1 MLEPAQWDSVL
12 GSITGTI
19 VRGSERI
26 SSNRLLDA
34 LDVGDDPVLRA
45 KVAKRLRAPMRA
57 LGWHGPSPMRI
68 SSETGHAAGCSGYWR
83 SSGGLRPLAVPVEG
97 AVEAEVG
104 GLADDLPEALE
115 AVTRLGLRKLAKVL
129 REPLDPTDASRT
141 RNQVTAAGIAINAQL
156 RADEQRLRAKV
167 GTDVLERL
175 LKEIERSRRE
185 LQAAESLP
193 RAGQDEDMSE
203 REKSSG
209 EAS

>member
-1 MLEPAQWDSVL
+1 MLPADQWPQVL
-12 GSITGTI
+12 ANVRGTI
-19 VRGSERI
+19 VRGTERV
-26 SSNRLLDA
+26 SSNRLMDL
-34 LDVGDDPVLRA
+34 LEVENDPTRRREMG
-45 KVAKRLRAPMRA
+45 KRLRAPMRA
-57 LGWHGPSPMRI
+57 LGWQGPRGMRI
-68 SSETGHAAGCSGYWR
+68 PGENEHRAGASAYWR
-83 SSGGLRPLAVPVEG
+83 PLLRPRQSAVVESDVG
-97 AVEAEVG
+97 SDVES
-104 GLADDLPEALE
+104 LSDDLPEALE

-203 REKSSG
+203 REKSSD